1 LSNAKFNCDMSK
13 HIMHSNFNAC
23 SALIDRLITVQ
34 RLKES
39 RMPRMLSI
47 VSVILTLSAISG
59 CSQLENVFKSQ
70 DSGSQIGVPALE
82 DESKQTTIWDALNS
96 DLSQTPVKV
105 NRYIW
110 QAALEVLDFM
120 PIETIDPFSGV
131 IVMGYGVPPGGDKA
145 YRATVYVSEPA
156 LDARTLRVAVA
167 TRAGATSPQTMRT
180 LEDAILSRARQLRE
194 LDGQF

>member
-1 LSNAKFNCDMSK
+1 
-13 HIMHSNFNAC
+13 
-23 SALIDRLITVQ
+23 
-34 RLKES
+34 
-39 RMPRMLSI
+39 MPRMLSI

-59 CSQLENVFKSQ
+59 CSQLEKVFKSQ

-131 IVMGYGVPPGGDKA
+131 IVMGYGVPPGGEKA

-167 TRAGATSPQTMRT
+167 TRAGAASPQTMRT

>member
-1 LSNAKFNCDMSK
+1 
-13 HIMHSNFNAC
+13 
-23 SALIDRLITVQ
+23 
-34 RLKES
+34 
-39 RMPRMLSI
+39 MPRMFSI

-59 CSQLENVFKSQ
+59 CSQLEKVFKSQ

-167 TRAGATSPQTMRT
+167 TRAGAASPQTMRT

>member
-1 LSNAKFNCDMSK
+1 ML
-13 HIMHSNFNAC
+13 
-23 SALIDRLITVQ
+23 
-34 RLKES
+34 
-39 RMPRMLSI
+39 RMLSI
-47 VSVILTLSAISG
+47 FSVIITLSAISG
-59 CSQLENVFKSQ
+59 CSQLEKVFKSE

-82 DESKQTTIWDALNS
+82 DESKQTTIWDALNR

-167 TRAGATSPQTMRT
+167 TRAGAASPQTMRT